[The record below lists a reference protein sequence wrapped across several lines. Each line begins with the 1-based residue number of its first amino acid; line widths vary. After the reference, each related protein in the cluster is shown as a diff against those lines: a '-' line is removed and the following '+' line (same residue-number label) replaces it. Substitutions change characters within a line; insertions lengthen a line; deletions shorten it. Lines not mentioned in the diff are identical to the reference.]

1 MKINHG
7 AGVEY
12 HFEEDELIQ
21 GIAVLMGL
29 LKLCRELPDQEDRDK
44 MAKALETG
52 AEAMEALLGMI
63 WEGDH
68 GRQT

>member
-7 AGVEY
+7 AEVEY

-21 GIAVLMGL
+21 GIAVLRAL
-29 LKLCRELPDQEDRDK
+29 LKLCREMPDQEDWDK
-44 MAKALETG
+44 TAKALETG
-52 AEAMEALLGMI
+52 AEAMEVLLGKI
-63 WEGDH
+63 WEGAD